1 MIRFEEVQSQKGGR
15 NLVHGGY
22 RLRKSK
28 EKNGRQYWS
37 CIVKG
42 CRARA
47 TTVVGT
53 LDGAISAPHDH
64 PPCISR
70 KKVHT
75 NIECVFDIGC
85 ISSINVVS
93 RNNSTV
99 SFSTFKVITAVIR
112 QKTTWTSVNAPIDQ
126 KTRVALEDLLKTAMT
141 SDAVFGDNGD
151 DAKSEQKEDT
161 IITRSAYEEK
171 RRRRIP
177 RKVKDEILDVILQK
191 ERDLFC
197 EDIDNE
203 ENDNLRKRRAWNE
216 VRMRVA
222 ANHPEMTLT
231 VGVIRRF
238 WRGTISKMKAHR
250 NRFKLYC
257 SGASD
262 GPQIVED
269 CPFTESE
276 LNVFCWLLAKRSK
289 IYHDSESLH
298 VSITPAEEY
307 QQQSASFSIDD
318 ENEKSVRDYA
328 ELSVSDC
335 NDSRDEC
342 GNDAVDSGADGLR
355 PKPTEDT
362 AADGQ
367 LCSPQVSFLQEQ
379 TAFIRET
386 KTLMQSMYRLL
397 ARQVR
402 LSEEQLRISERIDSK
417 LSALI
422 KRQSSAMHCELSE
435 PSTCDGGQECG
446 MVLVQAMW
454 CWKMSQRP

>member
-70 KKVHT
+70 KK
-75 NIECVFDIGC
+75 
-85 ISSINVVS
+85 
-93 RNNSTV
+93 
-99 SFSTFKVITAVIR
+99 
-112 QKTTWTSVNAPIDQ
+112 KTTWTSVNAPIDQ

-151 DAKSEQKEDT
+151 DAKSVQKEDT

-238 WRGTISKMKAHR
+238 WRGTISKMRAHR

-276 LNVFCWLLAKRSK
+276 LNVFRWLLAKRSK

-446 MVLVQAMW
+446 DGISASNVVLENVATTLIAPSFISSVM
-454 CWKMSQRP
+454 KREN